1 MMEDI
6 TNIPKAHKKQKSKE
20 LQAGKENAPFE
31 DMEII
36 DQPSLFVF
44 DMGINSVI
52 NEVCFVISKTVCF
65 VICTFIFNVLLRS

>member
-6 TNIPKAHKKQKSKE
+6 TSIPKAHKKQKLEE

-31 DMEII
+31 NMEII

-44 DMGINSVI
+44 DMGINSII
-52 NEVCFVISKTVCF
+52 NQESLAYKK
-65 VICTFIFNVLLRS
+65 